1 MILQRT
7 TEAPKHKRD
16 EVQRRYPGYKVIGDR
31 MGWFY
36 PVEQTKVVLMSIGWP
51 SLVKETREHLRGN
64 DLPVPPDLNE
74 QMMAWYCSTVGGEAC
89 GEPPPV
95 APHDLRA
102 LAERFLRT
110 AKKFVFDGGQKVPQ
124 EEAERRAAICAACPK
139 NIHADWCSGCFLTS
153 LTASA
158 VGMVSGWKTSQDD
171 KLQSCQVC
179 GCRLSLKVHTPLEAM
194 RYRELDGLWP
204 EHCWARPETTE
215 AP

>member
-1 MILQRT
+1 MILLRT
-7 TEAPKHKRD
+7 TEAPKTRK
-16 EVQRRYPGYKVIGDR
+16 EEIQRKFPDYKVIGDKA
-31 MGWFY
+31 GWFY
-36 PVEQTKVVLMSIGWP
+36 PVEQTKVVLVSVGWKT
-51 SLVKETREHLRGN
+51 LVKETREHLRGN

-74 QMMAWYCSTVGGEAC
+74 QMMAWYCSTVGGVAC

-124 EEAERRAAICAACPK
+124 EEAERRAAICATCPK
-139 NIHADWCSGCFLTS
+139 NTHADWCSGCFLTS

-158 VGMVSGWKTSQDD
+158 VKMVSGWTTSQDA
-171 KLQSCQVC
+171 KLQSCSVC
-179 GCRLSLKVHTPLEAM
+179 GCRLSLKTHLSLESM

-204 EHCWARPETTE
+204 DHCWAKPEPKE
-215 AP
+215 AL

>member
-64 DLPVPPDLNE
+64 DLPVPPNLSE
-74 QMMAWYCSTVGGEAC
+74 VMQTWYCETIGGEAC

-139 NIHADWCSGCFLTS
+139 NVHADWCSGCFLTS

-171 KLQSCQVC
+171 KIQSCSVC
-179 GCRLSLKVHTPLEAM
+179 GCRLSLKVHLGLDSM
-194 RYRELDGLWP
+194 RYRELDGMWP
-204 EHCWARPETTE
+204 EHCWARPEATE
-215 AP
+215 AL